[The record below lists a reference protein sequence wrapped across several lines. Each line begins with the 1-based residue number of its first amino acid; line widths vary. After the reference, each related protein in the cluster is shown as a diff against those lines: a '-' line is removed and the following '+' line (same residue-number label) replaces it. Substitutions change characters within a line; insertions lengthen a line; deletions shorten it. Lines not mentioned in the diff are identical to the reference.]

1 MSTHCQPPSLG
12 VRYGTRGT
20 PMGIM
25 RVTCRRGP
33 PLDLLLAT
41 TECVFSLNSS
51 CALMA
56 DVLGRRAAGIT
67 HGP

>member
-1 MSTHCQPPSLG
+1 
-12 VRYGTRGT
+12 
-20 PMGIM
+20 MGII
-25 RVTCRRGP
+25 RVTCLRGP

-56 DVLGRRAAGIT
+56 DVLGRRAAESN
-67 HGP
+67 HGL